1 MSLKKFGVLSVTI
14 KTVSFSFI
22 PFPDE
27 SNTNTHTRDLTEEN
41 MCSLRK

>member
-22 PFPDE
+22 PFPDG
-27 SNTNTHTRDLTEEN
+27 SNTNTRTRDLTEEN